1 MSWYVPALLALV
13 VVPLASLQSID
24 QPAAA
29 SDVMEQ
35 PLDVAAVSSDA
46 IQEDVPASV
55 DAVAADEPVEEDDT
69 APAADDVIPCDDVIP
84 AVDGADNC
92 EDQADASEGGY
103 WDAILKFLH
112 II

>member
-46 IQEDVPASV
+46 IKEDVPASV
-55 DAVAADEPVEEDDT
+55 DAVAAGDAADAEDNA
-69 APAADDVIPCDDVIP
+69 APAADDAVIPCDNVVP

-103 WDAILKFLH
+103 WDAILKF
-112 II
+112 